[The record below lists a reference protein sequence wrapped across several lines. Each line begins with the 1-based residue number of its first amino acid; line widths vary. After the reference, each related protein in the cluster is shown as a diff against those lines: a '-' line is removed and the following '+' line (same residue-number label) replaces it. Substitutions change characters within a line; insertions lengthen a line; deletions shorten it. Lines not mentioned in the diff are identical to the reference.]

1 MNRNPTPKPPVKS
14 LKYPVRGGPIKAPI
28 YPIEMIVPAARP
40 TFPRSTSS
48 TGRVRRRAKVPPNV
62 IPKMGETNQLN
73 DGLIDTM
80 AEQMEIN
87 EKLKIIMSLLLPIL
101 SHSMGTKRTAGIST
115 KDMTEVTIAAKVE
128 VQPRSAKY
136 VGSHPIVQ

>member
-1 MNRNPTPKPPVKS
+1 
-14 LKYPVRGGPIKAPI
+14 
-28 YPIEMIVPAARP
+28 
-40 TFPRSTSS
+40 
-48 TGRVRRRAKVPPNV
+48 
-62 IPKMGETNQLN
+62 MGETNQLN